1 MMNNNKPTLEELEQ
15 IELIL
20 IEANAYGLRIEVE
33 DWADNFQK
41 KDKNISR
48 LDAVIM
54 AYSEWVK

>member
-1 MMNNNKPTLEELEQ
+1 MNNNKPTLEELEQ

-33 DWADNFQK
+33 DWADNVQK